1 MSDIVTAIEIVW
13 QVRPPFDMILRV
25 YAAGL
30 HLINCNVKF
39 RGGDLTSFGGA
50 KYEPA
55 VRILCDDGNI
65 LQNLAAQLGSFGC
78 CFHIGCKENC
88 VISSVKYTDSVGQ
101 ICSQLS
107 SGYEAC
113 TEKNRKA
120 YLLFYLNALRF
131 LCQPLA
137 ELVNS
142 ERKQLVSENEDA
154 FVTNRLC
161 VIQDIFHQFADIFL
175 SCQRYVNCRFL
186 LLCLCF
192 FFFFSLSL
200 LECHAICLT
209 NSPECI

>member
-30 HLINCNVKF
+30 HLINCDVKF
-39 RGGDLTSFGGA
+39 RGGDPTSFGGA
-50 KYEPA
+50 KYESA
-55 VRILCDDGNI
+55 IRILCDDGNI
-65 LQNLAAQLGSFGC
+65 LRNLAAQLGSLGC

-88 VISSVKYTDSVGQ
+88 VISRVECTDYVGQ

-107 SGYEAC
+107 SDYEASMAC
-113 TEKNRKA
+113 TEKKRKA

-142 ERKQLVSENEDA
+142 ERKRVISENEDA
-154 FVTNRLC
+154 FVTTRLC

-175 SCQRYVNCRFL
+175 SCQR
-186 LLCLCF
+186 
-192 FFFFSLSL
+192 
-200 LECHAICLT
+200 
-209 NSPECI
+209 